1 MSGFAKPVKVII
13 AFVSVCLNW
22 LWVVCYSY
30 PLFSFQG
37 STRFCSGRRLFYQI
51 FILLSSIFL
60 NFFKFFFE
68 LVWLFLTS
76 ENYYI
81 RSDSACQCFSF
92 ETSAVNLADIL
103 FFAPFRQA
111 HFIII
116 HALRRMSTLF
126 STFFTLFWHRLF
138 SFPKQPPCHLH
149 AAHQFFR
156 QVDPRPIC
164 KAHIQIPFL
173 IYI

>member
-1 MSGFAKPVKVII
+1 M
-13 AFVSVCLNW
+13 
-22 LWVVCYSY
+22 CYSY

-51 FILLSSIFL
+51 FIFLSSTFL
-60 NFFKFFFE
+60 IFFKFFFE

-92 ETSAVNLADIL
+92 KTSDVNLADIL

-111 HFIII
+111 QLIII

-126 STFFTLFWHRLF
+126 FNFFHFILTSPLL
-138 SFPKQPPCHLH
+138 FPKAASLPPSHSPPILPSGRSTAHL
-149 AAHQFFR
+149 
-156 QVDPRPIC
+156 
-164 KAHIQIPFL
+164 
-173 IYI
+173 